1 MIDKTPETTPDA
13 KLADL
18 QEARDYFRN
27 DAYATHVTGIEIT
40 EVASRYAKVELDL
53 DGRHRNAMG
62 AVMGGVY
69 FTMSDFA
76 FAIASNFKSD
86 PCVTLGSHI
95 TYLTPAKGD
104 HLIAKAKCRK
114 DGKRTCCYEVQI
126 WDELGTEVATV
137 IIEGYKVIK

>member
-18 QEARDYFRN
+18 QEARDYFGN
-27 DAYATHVTGIEIT
+27 DAYATRVTGIEIT

-53 DGRHRNAMG
+53 DDRHRNAMG

-95 TYLTPAKGD
+95 TYLSPAKGD
-104 HLIAKAKCRK
+104 HLIAKARCKK
-114 DGKRTCCYEVQI
+114 DGKRTCCYEVLI